1 MPSKAKTTPV
11 SVAWDSL
18 GIVQMA
24 LTKLNSKKTFN
35 AFFLRHKLASPFA
48 VLLGEC
54 GCCLRFLPLI
64 ILGVLR

>member
-35 AFFLRHKLASPFA
+35 AFFLRHKLASFA
-48 VLLGEC
+48 
-54 GCCLRFLPLI
+54 
-64 ILGVLR
+64 ILWVSVGVVWDFCPS